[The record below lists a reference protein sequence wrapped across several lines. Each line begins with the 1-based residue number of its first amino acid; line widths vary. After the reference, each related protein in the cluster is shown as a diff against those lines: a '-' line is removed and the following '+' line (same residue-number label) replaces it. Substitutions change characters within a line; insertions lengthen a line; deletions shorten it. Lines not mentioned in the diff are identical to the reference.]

1 MPSPHVRTWLVVWLL
16 VFAAT
21 ILTVS
26 RVPAAIDQSGIPY
39 NARWHTYAT
48 LPSESGTYLFSN
60 PAQDHLYLYSEY
72 SGIAVYDS
80 KTAKFI
86 GNIPYYH
93 NPNATLSHDG
103 SRLYF
108 SISDDTFTKATIYAY
123 DTTTLSEDKTLL
135 YHCPPSYQIC
145 GISSMA
151 EAPDGRLFISL
162 QFKPVIDILDGNTG
176 EVLDSFKINILE
188 NYSWPVLAIH
198 DDALYVGSSYFEELD
213 GAGIGFYD
221 ISDPTVDPVP
231 VAFLPFNDNPQ
242 SIRVSHD
249 GSLVTVIGY
258 GSATQIR
265 ASDFKPIWTINN
277 FIEGVFPNGD
287 VLVSEDHPSAEA
299 KIVSQLDGETGD
311 VVRGDI
317 LYKVSGWGH
326 YEAIAPISDGGIAI
340 DFGTEIQMRSPS
352 SNVIALPLLFSRACP
367 GGNVIDDFNNP
378 ASGWPV
384 GENNNVRVQYA
395 DGSYKIELLKSDQWV
410 AFSRGDNW
418 WNGTHFLALAAPRA
432 GFQGTVGIVFGLNED
447 WTDFYSFEIYP
458 AEELW
463 ILLHYHQGGWELLDI
478 KPTTYVSLQSPFQIE
493 LRPKVDGG
501 GALEVASGSHSFIT
515 VPKLNGR
522 VGLSVRSFDVPV
534 TAYFEKYIFSGEN
547 CDPMEV
553 RSATADMAPNL
564 APHPTLEEMMREM
577 DSSMPD

>member
-1 MPSPHVRTWLVVWLL
+1 MPSLRVRTGFVVLLL
-16 VFAAT
+16 VFAVIMLSA
-21 ILTVS
+21 S
-26 RVPAAIDQSGIPY
+26 RVPAATGQSGIPY

-48 LPSESGTYLFSN
+48 LPSEPGNYLFSN
-60 PAQDHLYLYSEY
+60 PAQDQIYLYNEN
-72 SGIAVYDS
+72 SGIDVYDS
-80 KTAKFI
+80 KTAALI
-86 GNIPYYH
+86 GNIPYLNWT
-93 NPNATLSHDG
+93 NPMFSHDG

-108 SISDDTFTKATIYAY
+108 PVSDDTFTNATIYVY

-135 YHCPPSYQIC
+135 YHCPTSYQIC
-145 GISSMA
+145 GITSIA
-151 EAPDGRLFISL
+151 EAPDRRLFISL

-188 NYSWPVLAIH
+188 DYSWPVLAIH

-221 ISDPTVDPVP
+221 ISDPNVDPVP

-242 SIRVSHD
+242 SIRVSRD

-277 FIEGVFPNGD
+277 LIEGVFSNGD

-299 KIVSQLDGETGD
+299 KIVSQLDAETGD

-340 DFGTEIQMRSPS
+340 DFGTEIQLRSPS
-352 SNVIALPLLFSRACP
+352 SNVIALPLVFSRACP
-367 GGNVIDDFNNP
+367 GGTVVDDFNNP

-384 GENNNVRVQYA
+384 GENNNARVQYA
-395 DGSYKIELLKSDQWV
+395 DGSYKIEILRKNQWV
-410 AFSRGDNW
+410 AFSRGDIW
-418 WNGTHFLALAAPRA
+418 WNGTHFLAHAAPRA
-432 GFQGTVGIVFGLNED
+432 RYQGTIGIVFGLNED

-463 ILLHYHQGGWELLDI
+463 ILLHYHQGGWELLEI
-478 KPTTYVSLQSPFQIE
+478 EPTTYVSLQSPIQLE
-493 LRPKVDGG
+493 LRPKVNGG

-515 VPKLNGR
+515 IPKINGR
-522 VGLSVRSFDVPV
+522 VGLSASSFDLPV

-553 RSATADMAPNL
+553 RSTAADMAPHL
-564 APHPTLEEMMREM
+564 APHPSLEEMMREM
-577 DSSMPD
+577 NSSVLD